1 MKSIC
6 QKIVVIILIG
16 IFLLSTNISLAIT
29 QKEID
34 EQKDK
39 QTEINNQIDEAE
51 QKQKELEAKKSET
64 MKQVESISLE
74 IETYESQIDEL
85 EAKISEANTRIEEA
99 EKKLEENQ
107 KEHEEKEEMLKQRLV
122 AVYESGET
130 SYLDFLLTSQSLT
143 EFISNYYLVSEV
155 TQMDI
160 ELLEKIEQQKLEIEK
175 AKKEIEESKQQLT
188 TAKATKEG
196 VASKLKTSK
205 SEKSKY
211 VEQLTEDE
219 KELEKEIQEL
229 KQANARIANEIK
241 IAEEK
246 YQKQLEE
253 LKNSSLSNNNSVA
266 GSGYFMRPVNGGY
279 ESANGYYPSSGKF
292 HGAIDYAVPSGTPV
306 YAAADGVVMSTA
318 NLSSS
323 YGTYVVLRHANGLQS
338 YYAHGTYGSITV
350 SPGQIV
356 KKGQKIMLSGNSG
369 NSSGSHL
376 HFEVRK
382 SPYNYNGYATAYGQ
396 DSRVNPSV
404 YM

>member
-6 QKIVVIILIG
+6 QKIIVIVLVV
-16 IFLLSTNISLAIT
+16 IFLLSTNISFAIT

-34 EQKDK
+34 AQKDK
-39 QTEINNQIDEAE
+39 QSQIQKQTEEAE
-51 QKQKELEAKKSET
+51 KKQKELEAKKSET
-64 MKQVESISLE
+64 MKQVESISHE
-74 IETYESQIDEL
+74 IDVYESQIDQL
-85 EAKISEANTRIEEA
+85 QTKISQANAKISEA
-99 EKKLEENQ
+99 EKKLEENK
-107 KEHEEKEEMLKQRLV
+107 KEHEAKEEMLKQRLV

-143 EFISNYYLVSEV
+143 DFISNYYLVSEV
-155 TQMDI
+155 TQMDA
-160 ELLEKIEQQKLEIEK
+160 ELLEKIEKEKQEIEK

-188 TAKATKEG
+188 TAKAEKEG

-205 SEKSKY
+205 VEKDRY

-229 KQANARIANEIK
+229 RQANARMANEIK

-246 YQKQLEE
+246 YRKQLEE
-253 LKNSSLSNNNSVA
+253 LKNSSSSNNSGAA
-266 GSGYFMRPVNGGY
+266 GSGFFMRPVNGGY
-279 ESANGYYPSSGKF
+279 ESANGYYLSSGKF
-292 HGAIDYAVPSGTPV
+292 HGAIDYAISSGTPV

-318 NLSSS
+318 NLSGS
-323 YGTYVVLRHANGLQS
+323 YGTYVVIRHVNGLQS
-338 YYAHGTYGSITV
+338 YYAHGTYGSISVT
-350 SPGQIV
+350 PGQIV

-369 NSSGSHL
+369 NSSGPHL
-376 HFEVRK
+376 HFEVRR

-396 DSRVNPSV
+396 DSRVNPSA